1 MSQLILSTLKDDFDD
16 VKIQHLPTVLYVDT
30 VNIVEILLSKSRGY
44 NISLD
49 SLQKTTVSDT
59 VTLHLENG
67 EKVDYGAGY
76 FRNGHYVSHYRIP
89 SNNWSIVH
97 YSDLN
102 RASSIHCVANMLDQK
117 TFTFRSTG
125 NLALVQYVKVSSLPQ
140 TTQDHIR
147 QSFTTTS

>member
-49 SLQKTTVSDT
+49 SLQKTTDT

-67 EKVDYGAGY
+67 EKVDYFAY
-76 FRNGHYVSHYRIP
+76 FRNGHYVSHYKIP
-89 SNNWSIVH
+89 SNSWSIVH

-102 RASSIHCVANMLDQK
+102 RAV
-117 TFTFRSTG
+117 STM
-125 NLALVQYVKVSSLPQ
+125 
-140 TTQDHIR
+140 
-147 QSFTTTS
+147 